1 MAGTLISG
9 AVFMYISSAAPNK
22 RSLGAT
28 NGLAQ
33 TVVSIQRTIGP
44 AAATALFAFSLE
56 NNIMGGNFAYMVLIL
71 LVIVGLFVAVQL
83 PSSTWGQDDNES

>member
-1 MAGTLISG
+1 
-9 AVFMYISSAAPNK
+9 MYISSAAPNK

-56 NNIMGGNFAYMVLIL
+56 NNIMGGNFAYTVLIL
-71 LVIVGLFVAVQL
+71 LVIVGLFASVQL
-83 PSSTWGQDDNES
+83 PSSTWGQNDNGG